1 MRNLLTKAELEEL
14 TGTTQPARQK
24 RVLDDHGIYYIQK
37 LDKTIIT
44 TWHHV
49 NHPTGIKSH
58 NDDMPDFSK
67 VS

>member
-1 MRNLLTKAELEEL
+1 MNNLLTQAELEAL
-14 TGTTQPARQK
+14 TGAKQAERQK
-24 RVLDDHGIYYIQK
+24 RVLDDNGIYYIQR
-37 LDKTIIT
+37 LDKTIVT